1 MLVDLD
7 IDTALAFLIVKK
19 ACADEADREDSDQD
33 EKKISTHR
41 HCPRWHVALSCKSEP
56 WPSGDHAAGTI
67 ACEWASARSIGVLGV
82 TNRILDSADSVLNL
96 ALDLFSLSFR
106 LKL

>member
-7 IDTALAFLIVKK
+7 IDTALAFLIVKI

-33 EKKISTHR
+33 EKKISLIDIVLG
-41 HCPRWHVALSCKSEP
+41 HVALSCKSEP
-56 WPSGDHAAGTI
+56 WPSGDHAVGTI
-67 ACEWASARSIGVLGV
+67 ACERASARSIGVLGV
-82 TNRILDSADSVLNL
+82 TDRILDSADSVLNL
-96 ALDLFSLSFR
+96 ALDLVGLSFR

>member
-7 IDTALAFLIVKK
+7 VDTALAFLIVKI

-41 HCPRWHVALSCKSEP
+41 HCPFWHVALSCKSEP
-56 WPSGDHAAGTI
+56 WPSGDHAVGTI
-67 ACEWASARSIGVLGV
+67 ACEWASARIIGVLGV
-82 TNRILDSADSVLNL
+82 TNRILVSADSVLKL
-96 ALDLFSLSFR
+96 ALNRFNLPFR